1 MKRILL
7 LLTVILMS
15 CTTLLQAQV
24 CNKPTINSFSPVT
37 GFIGSV
43 VTINGSNFD
52 PIPAN
57 NQVFFGSTQ
66 AQVLSATFGVL
77 EVRVPVGATY
87 GPITVRNACGLI
99 GASPLSF
106 NGIFCGTTINTNTYN
121 TVSYTANVSGGYQ
134 MISQDIDLDGKP
146 DLLVCGFTANRVSVM
161 RNLSTPGT
169 FNFASKFDLV
179 FQGATRCI
187 STGDFDGDGK
197 IDIAVVDNGING
209 IRIYRNT
216 SVPGTLSFAT
226 PIDVSASGSYQ
237 LATGDINGDGKMDLV
252 YGSGSN
258 IGALRNTS
266 TTGSISF
273 AAAQIFNNTYYLTG
287 VAIADVDG
295 DGRPDV
301 GTSCPGDNLVTGLRN
316 TTTPGSATFSF
327 APAVSFPTNSSYPY
341 RLFLGDFD
349 KDNKIDFVTNNF
361 NGATTSV
368 FRNTSV
374 PGTISFAP
382 TVNLSSPTSNY
393 RLGVG
398 DADGDGNVDLVTKS
412 SGENLF
418 SVYKNTSSGQGNI
431 SFAPRVDY
439 PGQAEVSGILIGD
452 LDGDYVPD
460 IATSGISY
468 NTLRVHRNNST
479 VVDNTAPTASCKNI
493 TVALSPA
500 GTVTITPQMVDNGS
514 SDACGIQSLALSK
527 TNFTC
532 ADIGANNVTLTVTD
546 RAGNVSTCTA
556 VVTVAP
562 AAVIIAGQSTV
573 CQGQTVTM
581 SANPGD
587 SYQWQKDGVDIPG
600 ATNQNYVASVTGNYS
615 VTVTNA
621 GGCSGTSSAVPVTV
635 SPAPVVTTTPSGN
648 ATLCNGSL
656 VITAS
661 AGSVYQWSNGA
672 TTQAITVTQAGSY
685 SVTVTNQFGCT
696 NTSAPV
702 VVGATDNVPPVAKCK
717 NITVAIGA
725 NGTASITAASVNDGS
740 TDNCSAVTLSIA
752 GQTSY
757 SCADAGNTFNVVLT
771 VRDAQGNQS
780 NCTATVT
787 ITDPNSYCNQPP
799 VAVCKPLTVSANAN
813 CQGIA
818 AAIDFN
824 NGSSDPNGDAL
835 TYSVFPAGPYAKG
848 ITNVVLTVTDS
859 KGASSTCATTIT
871 VVDNTAPVVTA
882 PANVTVNTDAGLCIA
897 TNVNLGTP
905 TVTDNCTGWTV
916 TNNAS
921 TQFEK
926 GVTNITWTVTDASG
940 NVTTAVQT
948 VTVKD
953 VTPPVIICQPNVAV
967 NNDPNKCGAVV
978 NYAVNAT
985 DNCVGPSGTLT
996 FAYTGSIINW
1006 TVPAG
1011 VTKINIKALGGRGGN
1026 SINGFGGGGN
1036 GGKGASIQGDFTV
1049 VPGQVLKILVAGH
1062 GEDAINSQNILN
1074 TGGGGGS
1081 FVWNSTSGNTL
1092 MLAAGGGTG
1101 LGTCNSQQAKPGL
1114 ATLGGSGNG
1123 GLGGNFNC
1131 GINNG
1136 GGGGAGW
1143 LSNGGGTTAN
1153 PNMGGRSPLNG
1164 GTAGVAGSAA
1174 GGYFGTAGGFGG
1186 GAGGGGNCGG
1196 PGGGGGY
1203 TGGNGGDNTLCG
1215 AGTQQVSGGTSYNI
1229 GTNQVNST
1237 GVNDGHGQVIISYQG
1252 SSATVTQTAGLP
1264 SGSLF
1269 PVGTTTNTFVATDES
1284 GNTSTC
1290 SFDVVVTD
1298 VQKPVITN
1306 IPANIT
1312 VSNDAAVCGAKVNW
1326 TAPVA
1331 TDNCPGVVLTSS
1343 HQSGD
1348 LFPIGN
1354 TTVTYTATDAYG
1366 NTISSAFTVT
1376 VNDTEKPVINGLPA
1390 NITVSNDAGVCGA
1403 NVNWAVVTA
1412 SDNCAGATIVS
1423 SHASGQQFPIGTTTV
1438 TYTATDAA
1446 GNSSTASFTVTVNDT
1461 EKPVIHGLPANITV
1475 SNDAGVCG
1483 ANVSWTA
1490 ATATDNCA
1498 GVSIVS
1504 SYAPGHQFPV
1514 GTTTVTYTATDAA
1527 GNTAS
1532 GSFIVTVNDTE
1543 KPVIA
1548 GMPSNA
1554 AVSNDAGICGAKV
1567 IWTAP
1572 SAADNCPGVVLTS
1585 THQPGFVF
1593 PVGTTTVT
1601 YTATDAYGNTTS
1613 ASFTVTVADTEK
1625 PTITAP
1631 AAIQVS
1637 NDAGQCAAAVSL
1649 GNAVTGDNCGV
1660 QSVVNNA
1667 PATFPVGTTTVIW
1680 TVTDIHGNVST
1691 ATQTV
1696 TVNDTEKPVIA
1707 CAANQVFCANTGG
1720 NNNYA
1725 IPVLTQSDNCGIA
1738 STTYTVSGATNRSGN
1753 GTNASG
1759 VFAIGTSTVTY
1770 TVTDIHGNV
1779 STCSFTVTINPL
1791 PVPSV
1796 QAASPNVFCSEFTL
1810 TGSGNQNGP
1819 FVYNWSLN
1827 GNAVGATQV
1836 LTLGLTNPDGL
1847 YKLTITD
1854 ANGCTSEFP
1863 ATYQYNKQNLTN
1875 SYTILAYKEVK
1886 LGAYNE
1892 VQTGSVGVMSSK
1904 GEADFKKY
1912 SKVNGAGSFVKAP
1925 EIDKDK
1931 GVTILSQ
1938 VNGVATVSLP
1948 TMQYNT
1954 SVTKYLPNYTVGTN
1968 TTVTLNGNFRDLNIR
1983 KGANVTLNGTI
1994 FGSIKVEEGA
2004 SIRFTSS
2011 VVNIEELRVDK
2022 GSRTTMS
2029 YVRFAQATSVRVS
2042 KNVSIGNDVIVNPD
2056 YHSVTFFMGDLKCD
2070 EEKFYVKGDDTKVI
2084 ANVYMPN
2091 GKLKVR
2097 GGNGNDHDDDRCD
2110 HKAHSSKYC
2119 KHNNNK
2125 HGHKDC
2131 NHNGHSEKDCED
2143 NVHMI
2148 GLFIA
2153 EEVESE
2159 GKNVIW
2165 NNFSCS
2171 VPAPV
2176 VAIASTTTSANLTQ
2190 ETVKQPARD
2199 EATQLQVTVMP
2210 NPSATVFTLKLQ
2222 SKNNA
2227 PVQLRITDA
2236 TGRAVEN
2243 RANLGANS
2251 TVQVGAGFVSGTYYA
2266 EFTQGNQRKVVQL
2279 IKVRR

>member
-1 MKRILL
+1 
-7 LLTVILMS
+7 MS

-52 PIPAN
+52 PIPTN
-57 NQVFFGSTQ
+57 NQVFFGATQ
-66 AQVLSATFGVL
+66 AEIISATFGVL

-106 NGIFCGTTINTNTYN
+106 NGIFCGTTITATTYN
-121 TVSYTANVSGGYQ
+121 TVSYSANVSGGYQ
-134 MISQDIDLDGKP
+134 MISQDMDLDGKP
-146 DLLVCGFTANRVSVM
+146 DLLVCGFTTNRVSVM
-161 RNLSTPGT
+161 RNMSTPGN
-169 FNFASKFDLV
+169 FNFAPKFDLV
-179 FQGATRCI
+179 FAGATRCI
-187 STGDFDGDGK
+187 APGDFDGDGK
-197 IDIAVVDNGING
+197 IDLAVVDNGVG
-209 IRIYRNT
+209 VRIYKNT
-216 SVPGTLSFAT
+216 STPGNLSFT
-226 PIDVSASGSYQ
+226 GPIDYTASGAYQ
-237 LATGDINGDGKMDLV
+237 MAVGDINGDGKMDLV
-252 YGSGSN
+252 YSSSTS
-258 IGALRNTS
+258 IGTLRNTS
-266 TTGSISF
+266 TGGTISF
-273 AAAQIFNNTYYLTG
+273 AAAGTFSATYYTTG

-295 DGRPDV
+295 DGKPDV
-301 GTSCPGDNLVTGLRN
+301 GTSYPSDNRVGALRN
-316 TTTPGSATFSF
+316 TTAVGATTFSF
-327 APAVSFPTNSSYPY
+327 QAAVSYPTNSSYPY

-349 KDNKIDFVTNNF
+349 KDGKIDFTTNNH
-361 NGATTSV
+361 NGGTVSV

-374 PGTISFAP
+374 PGTISFGTA
-382 TVNLSSPTSNY
+382 VVLTSRSANY
-393 RLGVG
+393 RIGVG

-412 SGENLF
+412 SGENFF
-418 SVYKNTSSGQGNI
+418 SVYKNTSTGPGVI

-439 PGQAEVSGILIGD
+439 TGQAEVSGILIGD

-514 SDACGIQSLALSK
+514 SDACGIQSLTLSK

-532 ADIGANNVTLTVTD
+532 ADIGQNNVTLTVTD

-581 SANPGD
+581 NANPGD
-587 SYQWQKDGVDIPG
+587 SYQWQKDGVDIDG
-600 ATNQNYVASVTGNYS
+600 ATAQTYVATVTGNYS

-621 GGCSGTSSAVPVTV
+621 GGCSGTSSPVTVTV
-635 SPAPVVTTTPSGN
+635 SPVPVVTTTPAGS
-648 ATLCNGSL
+648 ASLCSGSL

-685 SVTVTNQFGCT
+685 TVTVTNQFGCT

-702 VVGATDNVPPVAKCK
+702 VVGATDNVPPTAKCK
-717 NITVAIGA
+717 NISVAINA

-740 TDNCSAVTLSIA
+740 FDNCGTVNLSIA

-757 SCADAGNTFNVVLT
+757 SCADVGNTFNVVLT
-771 VRDAQGNQS
+771 VTDAQGNQS
-780 NCTATVT
+780 SCTATVT
-787 ITDPNSYCNQPP
+787 VTDPGSYCNQPP
-799 VAVCKPLTVSANAN
+799 VAVCKPLTVSANTN
-813 CQGIA
+813 CQGVA

-835 TYSVFPAGPYAKG
+835 TYSVLPAGPYAKG
-848 ITNVVLTVTDS
+848 VTNVVLTVTDS
-859 KGASSTCATTIT
+859 KGASSTCSTTIT
-871 VVDNTAPVVTA
+871 VIDDLAPIVTA
-882 PANVTVNTDAGLCIA
+882 PSNVTVNTDAGLCIA
-897 TNVNLGTP
+897 TNVSLGAP
-905 TVTDNCTGWTV
+905 VVSDNCTGWTV
-916 TNNAS
+916 TNNAP

-926 GVTNITWTVTDASG
+926 GVTNVTWTVTDASG
-940 NVTTAVQT
+940 NITTAVQT

-985 DNCVGPSGTLT
+985 DNCVGPSGSLT

-1026 SINGFGGGGN
+1026 SINGFGGGGV

-1049 VPGQVLKILVAGH
+1049 VPGQVLQILVAGH
-1062 GEDAINSQNILN
+1062 GEDASNNQNILN

-1081 FVWNSTSGNTL
+1081 FVWNSTTGNTL

-1143 LSNGGGTTAN
+1143 LSNGAGTGAN
-1153 PNMGGRSPLNG
+1153 PNMGGKSPLNG

-1215 AGTQQVSGGTSYNI
+1215 AGTQPVGGGTSYNL
-1229 GTNQVNST
+1229 GTNQVNTT

-1298 VQKPVITN
+1298 VQNPVITN
-1306 IPANIT
+1306 TPSNIT
-1312 VSNDAAVCGAKVNW
+1312 VSNDASVCGANVSW
-1326 TAPVA
+1326 TAPTA
-1331 TDNCPGVVLTSS
+1331 TDNCPGVTLTSS
-1343 HQSGD
+1343 HQPGS
-1348 LFPIGN
+1348 LFSIGT
-1354 TTVTYTATDAYG
+1354 TTVTYTATDVYG
-1366 NTISSAFTVT
+1366 HTVSTSFTVT

-1390 NITVSNDAGVCGA
+1390 NIVVSNDAGVCGA
-1403 NVNWAVVTA
+1403 SVSWTA
-1412 SDNCAGATIVS
+1412 ATVSDNCAGATIAS

-1438 TYTATDAA
+1438 TYTATDVA
-1446 GNSSTASFTVTVNDT
+1446 GNVTTASFTVTVNDT
-1461 EKPVIHGLPANITV
+1461 EKPVINGLPANINV

-1498 GVSIVS
+1498 GATIVS
-1504 SYAPGHQFPV
+1504 SHTSGQQFPV

-1532 GSFIVTVNDTE
+1532 ATFTVTVND
-1543 KPVIA
+1543 
-1548 GMPSNA
+1548 M
-1554 AVSNDAGICGAKV
+1554 
-1567 IWTAP
+1567 
-1572 SAADNCPGVVLTS
+1572 
-1585 THQPGFVF
+1585 
-1593 PVGTTTVT
+1593 
-1601 YTATDAYGNTTS
+1601 
-1613 ASFTVTVADTEK
+1613 EK
-1625 PTITAP
+1625 PTIMAP
-1631 AAIQVS
+1631 AAIQVT
-1637 NDAGQCAAAVSL
+1637 NDASQCAAVVSI

-1660 QSVVNNA
+1660 QSVGNNA
-1667 PATFPVGTTTVIW
+1667 PSVFPVGTTTVTW

-1691 ATQTV
+1691 ATQLV
-1696 TVNDTEKPVIA
+1696 TVSDTEKPVIA

-1720 NNNYA
+1720 NNIYT

-1738 STTYTVSGATNRSGN
+1738 STTYTVTGATNRSGN

-1759 VFAIGTSTVTY
+1759 AFAIGTSTVTY

-1779 STCSFTVTINPL
+1779 STCSFTVRINPL
-1791 PVPSV
+1791 PVPTV
-1796 QAASPNVFCSEFTL
+1796 QAASPNTFCSEFTL

-1827 GNAVGATQV
+1827 GNAVSSTQV

-1847 YKLTITD
+1847 YKLNITD

-1875 SYTILAYKEVK
+1875 SYTILAYKEVR

-1892 VQTGSVGVMSSK
+1892 VQTGSVGVMSSR
-1904 GEADFKKY
+1904 GEAEFKKY
-1912 SKVNGAGSFVKAP
+1912 SKVNGPGSFVKSP
-1925 EIDKDK
+1925 DIDKDK
-1931 GVTILSQ
+1931 GVIISSQ
-1938 VNGVATVSLP
+1938 INAVATVSLP
-1948 TMQYNT
+1948 AMQYNT

-2042 KNVSIGNDVIVNPD
+2042 KNVSIGNDVVVNPD
-2056 YHSVTFFMGDLKCD
+2056 YHSVTFYMGDLKCD
-2070 EEKFYVKGDDTKVI
+2070 EEKFYVKGDDTKVV
-2084 ANVYMPN
+2084 ANIYIPN

-2110 HKAHSSKYC
+2110 HRAHSSKYC

-2125 HGHKDC
+2125 HGHRDC
-2131 NHNGHSEKDCED
+2131 DHRGHGESDCED
-2143 NVHMI
+2143 NVQMI

-2171 VPAPV
+2171 APAPT
-2176 VAIASTTTSANLTQ
+2176 VALTSNASSANLTA
-2190 ETVKQPARD
+2190 ETAKQPATN

-2210 NPSATVFTLKLQ
+2210 NPSATIFTLKLQ

-2227 PVQLRITDA
+2227 PVQMRITDA
-2236 TGRAVEN
+2236 TGRAVES

-2251 TVQVGAGFVSGTYYA
+2251 TVQVGASFISGTYYA

>member
-1 MKRILL
+1 M
-7 LLTVILMS
+7 VILMS
-15 CTTLLQAQV
+15 CTSLLQAQV
-24 CNKPTINSFSPVT
+24 CNKPTVNSFSPVT

-57 NQVFFGSTQ
+57 NQVFFGATQ
-66 AQVLSATFGVL
+66 AEVLTATFGVL
-77 EVRVPVGATY
+77 EVKVPVGATY

-99 GASPLSF
+99 GSSPLSF
-106 NGIFCGTTINTNTYN
+106 NGIFCGTTINSNTYN
-121 TVSYTANVSGGYQ
+121 TVSYSANVSGGYQ

-146 DLLVCGFTANRVSVM
+146 DLLVCGFTTNRVSVM
-161 RNLSTPGT
+161 RNLSSPGA
-169 FNFASKFDLV
+169 FNFAPKFDLV

-197 IDIAVVDNGING
+197 IDLAVVDNGING
-209 IRIYRNT
+209 VRIYRNT
-216 SVPGTLSFAT
+216 SVPGTLSFST
-226 PIDVSASGSYQ
+226 PIDLPANGSYQ
-237 LATGDINGDGKMDLV
+237 LAAGDINGDGKMDLV
-252 YGSGSN
+252 YGSGN
-258 IGALRNTS
+258 TIGVLRNTS
-266 TTGSISF
+266 TATGSISF
-273 AAAQIFNNTYYLTG
+273 ASAQMFNNSYYLTG

-301 GTSCPGDNLVTGLRN
+301 GTSCPGDNLVTALRN
-316 TTTPGSATFSF
+316 TTTPGSTTFSF
-327 APAVSFPTNSSYPY
+327 ATAVAFPTNSAYPY

-349 KDNKIDFVTNNF
+349 KDSKIDFVTNNF
-361 NGATTSV
+361 SGSTTSV

-382 TVNLSSPTSNY
+382 TVNVSSPSSNY

-412 SGENLF
+412 SGVNSF

-439 PGQAEVSGILIGD
+439 ASQAETSGILIGD

-468 NTLRVHRNNST
+468 NTLRIYRNNST
-479 VVDNTAPTASCKNI
+479 VVDNTAPTASCKSI

-573 CQGQTVTM
+573 CQGQSVTM
-581 SANPGD
+581 NANLGD
-587 SYQWQKDGVDIPG
+587 SYQWQKDGVDIDG
-600 ATNQNYVASVTGNYS
+600 ATAQTYVATVTGNYS
-615 VTVTNA
+615 VTVTNS
-621 GGCSGTSSAVPVTV
+621 GGCSGTSSPVTVTV
-635 SPAPVVTTTPSGN
+635 SPVPVVTTTPAGN
-648 ATLCNGSL
+648 AALCNGSL

-672 TTQAITVTQAGSY
+672 TTQAITVTQAGTY

-696 NTSAPV
+696 NTSAPL
-702 VVGATDNVPPVAKCK
+702 VVGSTDNVPPTAKCK
-717 NITVAIGA
+717 SITLPINA
-725 NGTASITAASVNDGS
+725 NGTASITAASINDGS
-740 TDNCSAVTLSIA
+740 FDNCSAVSLSIA
-752 GQTSY
+752 GQTTF
-757 SCADAGNTFNVVLT
+757 SCADVGNSYNVVLT
-771 VRDAQGNQS
+771 VTDAQGNQS
-780 NCTATVT
+780 SCTATVT
-787 ITDPNSYCNQPP
+787 VTDPGSYCNQPP

-813 CQGIA
+813 CQA
-818 AAIDFN
+818 VASAIDFN

-835 TYSVFPAGPYAKG
+835 TYSVLPAGPYAKG
-848 ITNVVLTVTDS
+848 VTNVVLTVTDS
-859 KGASSTCATTIT
+859 KGASSSCSTTIT
-871 VVDNTAPVVTA
+871 VVDNQAPVVTA
-882 PANVTVNTDAGLCIA
+882 PANVTVNTDAGVCTA
-897 TNVNLGTP
+897 SNVSLGTP

-916 TNNAS
+916 TNNAPV
-921 TQFEK
+921 QFEK
-926 GVTNITWTVTDASG
+926 GVTNVTWTVTDASG

-978 NYAVNAT
+978 NYAINAS
-985 DNCVGPSGTLT
+985 DNCVGPSGSLT
-996 FAYTGSIINW
+996 FNYTGSIINW

-1026 SINGFGGGGN
+1026 SINGFSGGGV

-1049 VPGQVLKILVAGH
+1049 VPGQVLQILVAGH
-1062 GEDAINSQNILN
+1062 GEDVINNSNVLN

-1081 FVWNSTSGNTL
+1081 FIWNSTSGNAL

-1101 LGTCNSQQAKPGL
+1101 LGTCNTQLAKPGL

-1143 LSNGGGTTAN
+1143 LSNGGGTSAN
-1153 PNMGGRSPLNG
+1153 PNMGGKSPLNG
-1164 GTAGVAGSAA
+1164 GIAGIGGSAA
-1174 GGYFGTAGGFGG
+1174 GGYTGTAGGFGG

-1215 AGTQQVSGGTSYNI
+1215 AGTQPVSGGTSYNL
-1229 GTNQVNST
+1229 GTNQVNIT

-1298 VQKPVITN
+1298 TEKPVITN
-1306 IPANIT
+1306 MPSNIT
-1312 VSNDAAVCGAKVNW
+1312 SSNDAGVCGAKVNW
-1326 TAPVA
+1326 TAPTA

-1348 LFPIGN
+1348 LFPIGT
-1354 TTVTYTATDAYG
+1354 TTVTYTATDAHG
-1366 NTISSAFTVT
+1366 NTISGSFTVT

-1390 NITVSNDAGVCGA
+1390 NISVSNDAGVCGA
-1403 NVNWAVVTA
+1403 NVSWTAATVT
-1412 SDNCAGATIVS
+1412 DNCAGATLVS
-1423 SHASGQQFPIGTTTV
+1423 SHVSGQQFPIGTTTV

-1446 GNSSTASFTVTVNDT
+1446 GNISSGTFTVTVNDT
-1461 EKPVIHGLPANITV
+1461 EKPVINGLPANISV

-1490 ATATDNCA
+1490 ASATDNCS
-1498 GVSIVS
+1498 GVTIVAS
-1504 SYAPGHQFPV
+1504 HVSGQLFPV

-1527 GNTAS
+1527 GNVTTAS
-1532 GSFIVTVNDTE
+1532 FTVTVNDTE
-1543 KPVIA
+1543 KPVIS
-1548 GMPSNA
+1548 GMPSNIT
-1554 AVSNDAGICGAKV
+1554 VTNDAGICGASV
-1567 IWTAP
+1567 NWTVP
-1572 SAADNCPGVVLTS
+1572 TAADNCPGVVLIS
-1585 THQPGFVF
+1585 SHPSGYQF

-1601 YTATDAYGNTTS
+1601 YTATDAHGNIS
-1613 ASFTVTVADTEK
+1613 VANFSVTVTDKEK
-1625 PTITAP
+1625 PVITAP
-1631 AAIQVS
+1631 ASIQVS
-1637 NDAGQCAAAVSL
+1637 NDAGLCTAVVNL
-1649 GNAVTGDNCGV
+1649 GTAVITDNCAV

-1667 PATFPVGTTTVIW
+1667 PSVFPVGATTVIW
-1680 TVTDIHGNVST
+1680 TVTDIHGNTST
-1691 ATQTV
+1691 ATQVV
-1696 TVNDTEKPVIA
+1696 TVVDTEKPVIA
-1707 CAANQVFCANTGG
+1707 CALNQVFCANTGG
-1720 NNNYA
+1720 NVNYTV
-1725 IPVLTQSDNCGIA
+1725 PSLTQTDNCGIA
-1738 STTYTVSGATNRSGN
+1738 NTVYTVTGATSRSGS
-1753 GTNASG
+1753 GINASG
-1759 VFAIGTSTVTY
+1759 VFNIGTSLVAY

-1791 PVPSV
+1791 PVANV
-1796 QAASPNVFCSEFTL
+1796 QAASPNVFCNEFTL

-1827 GNAVGATQV
+1827 GNSVGVTQV

-1847 YKLTITD
+1847 YKLFIVD

-1892 VQTGSVGVMSSK
+1892 VQSGSVGVMSSR

-1912 SKVNGAGSFVKAP
+1912 SKVNGTGSFVKSP

-1931 GVTILSQ
+1931 GVTILNQ
-1938 VNGVATVSLP
+1938 INGVATVSLP
-1948 TMQYNT
+1948 VMQYNT
-1954 SVTKYLPNYTVGTN
+1954 SVTKYLPNYTVN
-1968 TTVTLNGNFRDLNIR
+1968 SNATVTLNGNYRDLNIR

-1994 FGSIKVEEGA
+1994 FGNIKVEEGA

-2029 YVRFAQATSVRVS
+2029 YVRFAQSTSVRVS
-2042 KNVSIGNDVIVNPD
+2042 KNVSIGNDVVVNPD
-2056 YHSVTFFMGDLKCD
+2056 YYSVTFYMGDLKCD
-2070 EEKFYVKGDDTKVI
+2070 EEKFYVKGDDTKVV
-2084 ANVYMPN
+2084 ANIYMPN

-2125 HGHKDC
+2125 HGHRDC
-2131 NHNGHSEKDCED
+2131 DHRGHGENDCED
-2143 NVHMI
+2143 NVQMI

-2171 VPAPV
+2171 APMPT
-2176 VAIASTTTSANLTQ
+2176 VAIANTTTSANVTA
-2190 ETVKQPARD
+2190 ETVKQPESNTAS
-2199 EATQLQVTVMP
+2199 QLQVTVMP
-2210 NPSATVFTLKLQ
+2210 NPSATLFTIKLQ

-2227 PVQLRITDA
+2227 PVQLRISDA
-2236 TGRAVEN
+2236 SGRAVES
-2243 RANLGANS
+2243 RSNLGANS
-2251 TVQVGAGFVSGTYYA
+2251 TVQVGGNLISGTYYA

>member
-1 MKRILL
+1 MKKILL

-24 CNKPTINSFSPVT
+24 CNKPTINSFSPIT

-57 NQVFFGSTQ
+57 NQVFFGATQ
-66 AQVLSATFGVL
+66 AQVISASFGVL

-87 GPITVRNACGLI
+87 GPITVRNACGLV

-106 NGIFCGTTINTNTYN
+106 NGIFCGTSINSTTYS
-121 TVSYTANVSGGYQ
+121 TVSYSANVSGGYQ

-161 RNLSTPGT
+161 RNQSNPGS
-169 FNFASKFDLV
+169 FNFAPKFDLV

-226 PIDVSASGSYQ
+226 PVDIPASSSYQ

-252 YGSGSN
+252 YGSGPN

-273 AAAQIFNNTYYLTG
+273 ATAQIFSNTFYLTG

-301 GTSCPGDNLVTGLRN
+301 GTSCPSDNSVTALRN
-316 TTTPGSATFSF
+316 TTVPGSTTFSF
-327 APAVSFPTNSSYPY
+327 ASAVSFPTNSSYPY

-349 KDNKIDFVTNNF
+349 KDNKIDFVTNNH
-361 NGATTSV
+361 NGGTTSV

-382 TVNLSSPTSNY
+382 TVNLTSTNANY

-412 SGENLF
+412 SGVSVF

-460 IATSGISY
+460 IATSGISF

-479 VVDNTAPTASCKNI
+479 VVDNTAPIASCKNI
-493 TVALSPA
+493 TVALSPT

-581 SANPGD
+581 SANLGD
-587 SYQWQKDGVDIPG
+587 SYQWQKDGVDING
-600 ATNQNYVASVTGNYS
+600 AASQTYVATVTGNYS

-621 GGCSGTSSAVPVTV
+621 GGCSGTSSPVTVTV

-717 NITVAIGA
+717 NISVAINA
-725 NGTASITAASVNDGS
+725 NGTASITAASINDGS
-740 TDNCSAVTLSIA
+740 FDNCGAVTLSIS

-771 VRDAQGNQS
+771 ATDAQGNQS
-780 NCTATVT
+780 SCTATVSV
-787 ITDPNSYCNQPP
+787 IDPNSYCNQPP

-818 AAIDFN
+818 VAADFN

-835 TYSVFPAGPYAKG
+835 TYSVLPAGPYAKG
-848 ITNVVLTVTDS
+848 VTNVVLTVTDS
-859 KGASSTCATTIT
+859 KGASSTCSTTIT
-871 VVDNTAPVVTA
+871 VVDDLAPVVTA
-882 PANVTVNTDAGLCIA
+882 PANVTVNTDAGVCIA
-897 TNVNLGTP
+897 TNVSLGTP
-905 TVTDNCTGWTV
+905 VVSDNCTGWTV
-916 TNNAS
+916 TNNAP

-926 GVTNITWTVTDASG
+926 GVTNVTWTVTDASG

-985 DNCVGPSGTLT
+985 DNCVGPSGSLT

-1049 VPGQVLKILVAGH
+1049 VPGQVLQILVAGH
-1062 GEDAINSQNILN
+1062 GEDAINSTNVLN

-1081 FVWNSTSGNTL
+1081 FVWNSTTGNTL

-1143 LSNGGGTTAN
+1143 LSNGGGTVAN
-1153 PNMGGRSPLNG
+1153 PGLGGKSPLNG
-1164 GTAGVAGSAA
+1164 GNGGAGGI
-1174 GGYFGTAGGFGG
+1174 GGNGYFGTAGGFGG

-1203 TGGNGGDNTLCG
+1203 SGGNGGDNTLCG
-1215 AGTQQVSGGTSYNI
+1215 AGTQPVVGGTSYNQ
-1229 GTNQVNST
+1229 GTNQVNIT

-1252 SSATVTQTAGLP
+1252 SSATITQTAGLP

-1298 VQKPVITN
+1298 VQKPVISNLPTN
-1306 IPANIT
+1306 IS
-1312 VSNDAAVCGAKVNW
+1312 VSNDASVCGAKVNW
-1326 TAPVA
+1326 TAPTA
-1331 TDNCPGVVLTSS
+1331 TDNCPGVTISS
-1343 HQSGD
+1343 THAPGS
-1348 LFPIGN
+1348 LFPVGN
-1354 TTVTYTATDAYG
+1354 TTVTYTATDASG
-1366 NTISSAFTVT
+1366 NQ
-1376 VNDTEKPVINGLPA
+1376 
-1390 NITVSNDAGVCGA
+1390 VSG
-1403 NVNWAVVTA
+1403 
-1412 SDNCAGATIVS
+1412 
-1423 SHASGQQFPIGTTTV
+1423 
-1438 TYTATDAA
+1438 
-1446 GNSSTASFTVTVNDT
+1446 SFTVTVNDT
-1461 EKPVIHGLPANITV
+1461 EKPT
-1475 SNDAGVCG
+1475 
-1483 ANVSWTA
+1483 
-1490 ATATDNCA
+1490 
-1498 GVSIVS
+1498 
-1504 SYAPGHQFPV
+1504 
-1514 GTTTVTYTATDAA
+1514 
-1527 GNTAS
+1527 
-1532 GSFIVTVNDTE
+1532 
-1543 KPVIA
+1543 IA
-1548 GMPSNA
+1548 
-1554 AVSNDAGICGAKV
+1554 
-1567 IWTAP
+1567 
-1572 SAADNCPGVVLTS
+1572 
-1585 THQPGFVF
+1585 
-1593 PVGTTTVT
+1593 
-1601 YTATDAYGNTTS
+1601 
-1613 ASFTVTVADTEK
+1613 
-1625 PTITAP
+1625 AP

-1637 NDAGQCAAAVSL
+1637 NDEGQCIATPSL
-1649 GNAVTGDNCGV
+1649 GNASTGDNCGV

-1667 PATFPVGTTTVIW
+1667 PVTFPVGTTTVIW

-1707 CAANQVFCANTGG
+1707 CLTNQVFCANVGG
-1720 NNNYA
+1720 NNNYN
-1725 IPVLTQSDNCGIA
+1725 IPVLVQSDNCGIA
-1738 STTYTVSGATNRSGN
+1738 STSYVVSGATSRSGN

-1759 VFAIGTSTVTY
+1759 VFLIGTSTVTY
-1770 TVTDIHGNV
+1770 TVTDVHGNV
-1779 STCSFTVTINPL
+1779 SNCSFTVKINPL
-1791 PVPSV
+1791 PVPTA
-1796 QAASPNVFCSEFTL
+1796 QAASPNVFCKEFTL
-1810 TGSGNQNGP
+1810 TGFGNQNGP
-1819 FVYNWSLN
+1819 FAYNWSLN
-1827 GNAVGATQV
+1827 GNTVGSTQV

-1847 YKLTITD
+1847 YKLFITD

-1875 SYTILAYKEVK
+1875 SYTILASKEVK

-1904 GEADFKKY
+1904 GEAEFKKY

-1938 VNGVATVSLP
+1938 IIGVATVSLP

-1954 SVTKYLPNYTVGTN
+1954 SVTKYLPSNTVGAN
-1968 TTVTLNGNFRDLNIR
+1968 TTVTLNGNFKDLNIR

-2004 SIRFTSS
+2004 SIRFTSA

-2022 GSRTTMS
+2022 GSKTTMS
-2029 YVRFAQATSVRVS
+2029 YVRFTQPTSVRVS

-2056 YHSVTFFMGDLKCD
+2056 YHSITFYLGDTKCD
-2070 EEKFYVKGDDTKVI
+2070 EEKFYVKGDDTKIV
-2084 ANVYMPN
+2084 ANIYIPN
-2091 GKLKVR
+2091 GKLKIR
-2097 GGNGNDHDDDRCD
+2097 GGNGNDDDDDRCD
-2110 HKAHSSKYC
+2110 HKAHSSKSC

-2131 NHNGHSEKDCED
+2131 NHNSHSEKDCDD
-2143 NVHMI
+2143 NVQMV

-2171 VPAPV
+2171 AQVPV
-2176 VAIASTTTSANLTQ
+2176 VTITNTNTNATLTA
-2190 ETVKQPARD
+2190 ETVKQPD
-2199 EATQLQVTVMP
+2199 TQSATQLQVTVMP
-2210 NPSATVFTLKLQ
+2210 NPSASVFTIKLQ
-2222 SKNNA
+2222 SKYDA
-2227 PVQLRITDA
+2227 PVQMRITDA
-2236 TGRAVEN
+2236 TGRAVESK
-2243 RANLGANS
+2243 ANLGANS
-2251 TVQVGAGFVSGTYYA
+2251 TVQVGASFMSGTYYA

-2279 IKVRR
+2279 IKVR

>member
-1 MKRILL
+1 MF
-7 LLTVILMS
+7 

-57 NQVFFGSTQ
+57 NQVFFGATQ
-66 AQVLSATFGVL
+66 AQVISATFGVL

-106 NGIFCGTTINTNTYN
+106 NGIFCGTTIGSNTYN
-121 TVSYTANVSGGYQ
+121 TVSYSANVSGGYQ

-161 RNLSTPGT
+161 RNQSSPGS
-169 FNFASKFDLV
+169 FNFAPKFDLV

-187 STGDFDGDGK
+187 ATGDFDGDGK

-209 IRIYRNT
+209 VRIFRNT
-216 SVPGTLSFAT
+216 SVPGTLSFSA
-226 PIDVSASGSYQ
+226 PIDVAASGSYQ
-237 LATGDINGDGKMDLV
+237 LAAGDINGDGKMDLV
-252 YGSGSN
+252 YGSGN
-258 IGALRNTS
+258 TIGVLRNTS
-266 TTGSISF
+266 TAVGNISF
-273 AAAQIFNNTYYLTG
+273 ATAQTFNNAYYLTG

-301 GTSCPGDNLVTGLRN
+301 GTSCPGDNLVTALRN
-316 TTTPGSATFSF
+316 TTTTGATTFSF
-327 APAVSFPTNSSYPY
+327 ATPVAFPTNSSYPY

-349 KDNKIDFVTNNF
+349 KDSKIDFVTNNF
-361 NGATTSV
+361 NGGTTSV

-382 TVNLSSPTSNY
+382 TVNVSSPSSNY

-418 SVYKNTSSGQGNI
+418 SVYKNTSTGQGNI

-514 SDACGIQSLALSK
+514 SDACGIQSLTLSK

-581 SANPGD
+581 NANPGD
-587 SYQWQKDGVDIPG
+587 SYQWQKDGIDIPG
-600 ATNQNYVASVTGNYS
+600 ANAQTYVATVTGNYS

-648 ATLCNGSL
+648 AALCNGSL

-672 TTQAITVTQAGSY
+672 TTQSITVTQAGSY

-696 NTSAPV
+696 NTSAQV

-717 NITVAIGA
+717 NVTVAINA

-740 TDNCSAVTLSIA
+740 ADNCSAVTLSIT
-752 GQTSY
+752 GKTSY
-757 SCADAGNTFNVVLT
+757 SCADVGNVYNVVLT
-771 VRDAQGNQS
+771 VTDAQGNQ
-780 NCTATVT
+780 NTCTATVT
-787 ITDPNSYCNQPP
+787 VTDPNSYCNQPP
-799 VAVCKPLTVSANAN
+799 VAVCKPLMVSANAN

-835 TYSVFPAGPYAKG
+835 TYSVSPAGPYAKG
-848 ITNVVLTVTDS
+848 VTNVVLTVTDS
-859 KGASSTCATTIT
+859 KGASSTCSTTIT

-897 TNVNLGTP
+897 TNVSLGTP
-905 TVTDNCTGWTV
+905 TVSDNCTGWTIS
-916 TNNAS
+916 NNAPV
-921 TQFEK
+921 QFEK
-926 GVTNITWTVTDASG
+926 GITNVTWTVTDASG
-940 NVTTAVQT
+940 NVSTAVQT

-967 NNDPNKCGAVV
+967 NNDPDKCGAVV

-1049 VPGQVLKILVAGH
+1049 VPGQVLRIMVAGH
-1062 GEDAINSQNILN
+1062 GEDAVNNQNILN

-1081 FVWNSTSGNTL
+1081 FVWNSTTGNTL

-1153 PNMGGRSPLNG
+1153 PNMGGKSPLNG

-1215 AGTQQVSGGTSYNI
+1215 AGTQPVSGGTSYNQ
-1229 GTNQVNST
+1229 GANQVNTT

-1252 SSATVTQTAGLP
+1252 SSATVTQTTGLP

-1284 GNTSTC
+1284 GNTTTC

-1306 IPANIT
+1306 IPSNIT
-1312 VSNDAAVCGAKVNW
+1312 VSNNASVCGANVNW
-1326 TAPVA
+1326 TAPTA

-1343 HQSGD
+1343 HQPGD
-1348 LFPIGN
+1348 LFPVGT

-1366 NTISSAFTVT
+1366 NAVSVSFTVRVNDTEKPVINGLPANITASNDTGVCGAKLSWTAATVSDNCSGASIASSHQPGDLFPVGTTIVTYTATDVAGNITTASFTVT

-1390 NITVSNDAGVCGA
+1390 NISVSNDAGVCGA
-1403 NVNWAVVTA
+1403 KVNWTAATA
-1412 SDNCAGATIVS
+1412 SDNCTGATIAS
-1423 SHASGQQFPIGTTTV
+1423 SHMSGQ
-1438 TYTATDAA
+1438 
-1446 GNSSTASFTVTVNDT
+1446 
-1461 EKPVIHGLPANITV
+1461 
-1475 SNDAGVCG
+1475 
-1483 ANVSWTA
+1483 
-1490 ATATDNCA
+1490 
-1498 GVSIVS
+1498 
-1504 SYAPGHQFPV
+1504 QFPV

-1527 GNTAS
+1527 GNISTAS
-1532 GSFIVTVNDTE
+1532 FTVTVNDTE
-1543 KPVIA
+1543 
-1548 GMPSNA
+1548 N
-1554 AVSNDAGICGAKV
+1554 
-1567 IWTAP
+1567 
-1572 SAADNCPGVVLTS
+1572 
-1585 THQPGFVF
+1585 
-1593 PVGTTTVT
+1593 
-1601 YTATDAYGNTTS
+1601 
-1613 ASFTVTVADTEK
+1613 
-1625 PTITAP
+1625 PTIMAP
-1631 AAIQVS
+1631 AAVQVTS
-1637 NDAGQCAAAVSL
+1637 DAGLCTAVVNI

-1660 QSVVNNA
+1660 QSVGNNA
-1667 PATFPVGTTTVIW
+1667 PSVFSVGTTAVIW

-1691 ATQTV
+1691 ATQLVTV
-1696 TVNDTEKPVIA
+1696 TDEEKPVIV

-1720 NNNYA
+1720 NNNYM
-1725 IPVLTQSDNCGIA
+1725 IPALIQSDNCGIA
-1738 STTYTVSGATNRSGN
+1738 STTYTVTGATGRSGN

-1759 VFAIGTSTVTY
+1759 LFAVGISTVTY

-1819 FVYNWSLN
+1819 FAYSWSLN
-1827 GNAVGATQV
+1827 GVGVGSAQV

-1847 YKLTITD
+1847 YKLIITD
-1854 ANGCTSEFP
+1854 ANGCISEFP

-1892 VQTGSVGVMSSK
+1892 VQSGSVGVMSSK
-1904 GEADFKKY
+1904 GEAEFKKY
-1912 SKVNGAGSFVKAP
+1912 SKVNGAGSFVKSP
-1925 EIDKDK
+1925 KIDKDK

-1938 VNGVATVSLP
+1938 INALATVSLP
-1948 TMQYNT
+1948 AMQYNT

-1968 TTVTLNGNFRDLNIR
+1968 TTVTLNGNFKDLNIR

-2022 GSRTTMS
+2022 GSKTTVS
-2029 YVRFAQATSVRVS
+2029 YVRFAQATNVRVS
-2042 KNVSIGNDVIVNPD
+2042 KSVSIGNDVIVNPD
-2056 YHSVTFFMGDLKCD
+2056 YHRVTFYLGDTKCD
-2070 EEKFYVKGDDTKVI
+2070 EEKFYVKGDDTKVV
-2084 ANVYMPN
+2084 ANIYIPN

-2097 GGNGNDHDDDRCD
+2097 GGNGNDDDDDRCD
-2110 HKAHSSKYC
+2110 HKAHSSKSC

-2131 NHNGHSEKDCED
+2131 NHSGHGEKDCDD
-2143 NVHMI
+2143 NVNMI

-2171 VPAPV
+2171 APAPV
-2176 VAIASTTTSANLTQ
+2176 VALANTATSANLTA
-2190 ETVKQPARD
+2190 ETVKQPVTN
-2199 EATQLQVTVMP
+2199 EASQLQITVMP

-2227 PVQLRITDA
+2227 PVQMRITDA
-2236 TGRAVEN
+2236 TGRAVES

-2251 TVQVGAGFVSGTYYA
+2251 TVQVGGNFISGTFYA
-2266 EFTQGNQRKVVQL
+2266 EFIQGNQRKVVQL

>member
-1 MKRILL
+1 MKKILL

-24 CNKPTINSFSPVT
+24 CNKPTINSFSPIT

-57 NQVFFGSTQ
+57 NQVFFGATQ
-66 AQVLSATFGVL
+66 AQVISATFGVL

-87 GPITVRNACGLI
+87 GPITVRNACGLV

-106 NGIFCGTTINTNTYN
+106 NGIFCGTSINSTTYN
-121 TVSYTANVSGGYQ
+121 TVSYSANVSGGYQ

-161 RNLSTPGT
+161 RNQSSPGS
-169 FNFASKFDLV
+169 FNFAPKFDLV

-209 IRIYRNT
+209 VRIYRNT
-216 SVPGTLSFAT
+216 STPGSLSFAT
-226 PIDVSASGSYQ
+226 PIDIPASGSYQ

-273 AAAQIFNNTYYLTG
+273 ATAQIFNNTFYLTG

-301 GTSCPGDNLVTGLRN
+301 GTSCPGDNRVTALRN
-316 TTTPGSATFSF
+316 TTTPGSTTFSF
-327 APAVSFPTNSSYPY
+327 ASAVSFPTNSSYPY

-361 NGATTSV
+361 NGATTSI

-382 TVNLSSPTSNY
+382 TVNLASPTSNY

-418 SVYKNTSSGQGNI
+418 SVYKNTSTGQGNI

-460 IATSGISY
+460 IATSGISF

-500 GTVTITPQMVDNGS
+500 GTITITPQMVDNGS

-587 SYQWQKDGVDIPG
+587 SYQWQKDGIDIDG
-600 ATNQNYVASVTGNYS
+600 ATSQTYVATVTGNYS

-621 GGCSGTSSAVPVTV
+621 GGCSGTSSPVTVTV

-648 ATLCNGSL
+648 ATLCNGTL
-656 VITAS
+656 AITAS

-717 NITVAIGA
+717 NISVAINA
-725 NGTASITAASVNDGS
+725 NGTASISAASVNDGS
-740 TDNCSAVTLSIA
+740 FDNCSAVTLSIS

-757 SCADAGNTFNVVLT
+757 SCADVGNTFNVVLT
-771 VRDAQGNQS
+771 ATDAQGNQNS
-780 NCTATVT
+780 CTATVT
-787 ITDPNSYCNQPP
+787 VTDPNSYCNQPP

-818 AAIDFN
+818 VATDFN

-835 TYSVFPAGPYAKG
+835 TYSVLPAGPYAKG
-848 ITNVVLTVTDS
+848 VTNVVLTVTDS
-859 KGASSTCATTIT
+859 KGASSTCSTTIT
-871 VVDNTAPVVTA
+871 VVDDLAPAVTA
-882 PANVTVNTDAGLCIA
+882 PANVIVNTDAGACIA
-897 TNVNLGTP
+897 TNVTLGTP
-905 TVTDNCTGWTV
+905 VVSDNCSGWTV
-916 TNNAS
+916 TNNAPA
-921 TQFEK
+921 QFEK
-926 GVTNITWTVTDASG
+926 GVTNVTWTVTDAIG

-967 NNDPNKCGAVV
+967 NNDPSKCGAVV

-985 DNCVGPSGTLT
+985 DNCVGPSGSLT

-1011 VTKINIKALGGRGGN
+1011 VTKINIKALGGRGGS
-1026 SINGFGGGGN
+1026 SINGFGGGGV

-1049 VPGQVLKILVAGH
+1049 VPGQVLRILVAGH
-1062 GEDAINSQNILN
+1062 GEDANNNQNILN

-1081 FVWNSTSGNTL
+1081 FVWNSTTGNTL

-1143 LSNGGGTTAN
+1143 LSNGGGTVAN
-1153 PNMGGRSPLNG
+1153 PGLGGKSPLNG
-1164 GTAGVAGSAA
+1164 GSGGAGGI
-1174 GGYFGTAGGFGG
+1174 GGNGYFGTAGGFGG

-1203 TGGNGGDNTLCG
+1203 SGGNGGDNTLCG
-1215 AGTQQVSGGTSYNI
+1215 AGTQPVVGGTSYNM
-1229 GTNQVNST
+1229 GTNQVNVT

-1252 SSATVTQTAGLP
+1252 SSATITQTAGLP

-1298 VQKPVITN
+1298 VQKPVISN
-1306 IPANIT
+1306 MPANIS
-1312 VSNDAAVCGAKVNW
+1312 VSNDASVCGAKVNW
-1326 TAPVA
+1326 TAPTA
-1331 TDNCPGVVLTSS
+1331 TDNCPGVILTST

-1348 LFPIGN
+1348 LFAIGT
-1354 TTVTYTATDAYG
+1354 TTVTYTATDVYG
-1366 NTISSAFTVT
+1366 NAISGSFTVT
-1376 VNDTEKPVINGLPA
+1376 VNDTENPVINGLPA
-1390 NITVSNDAGVCGA
+1390 NIAVSNDAGVCGA
-1403 NVNWAVVTA
+1403 KVNWTAPTA
-1412 SDNCAGATIVS
+1412 SDNCAGVTIAS
-1423 SHASGQQFPIGTTTV
+1423 SHVSGQQFPIGTTTV

-1446 GNSSTASFTVTVNDT
+1446 GNLTTASFTVTVNDT
-1461 EKPVIHGLPANITV
+1461 ENPVINGLPANITV
-1475 SNDAGVCG
+1475 SNDVGVCG
-1483 ANVSWTA
+1483 AKVNWTA
-1490 ATATDNCA
+1490 ATVSDNCA
-1498 GVSIVS
+1498 GATILS
-1504 SYAPGHQFPV
+1504 SHASGQQFPV
-1514 GTTTVTYTATDAA
+1514 GTTAVTYKAIDAA
-1527 GNTAS
+1527 GNSRSAT
-1532 GSFIVTVNDTE
+1532 FTVTVNDTE
-1543 KPVIA
+1543 
-1548 GMPSNA
+1548 N
-1554 AVSNDAGICGAKV
+1554 
-1567 IWTAP
+1567 
-1572 SAADNCPGVVLTS
+1572 
-1585 THQPGFVF
+1585 
-1593 PVGTTTVT
+1593 
-1601 YTATDAYGNTTS
+1601 
-1613 ASFTVTVADTEK
+1613 
-1625 PTITAP
+1625 PTIMAP
-1631 AAIQVS
+1631 AAIQVT
-1637 NDAGQCAAAVSL
+1637 NDAGQCAAVISI

-1660 QSVVNNA
+1660 LSVGNNA
-1667 PATFPVGTTTVIW
+1667 PSVFPVGITNVTW

-1691 ATQTV
+1691 AIQTV
-1696 TVNDTEKPVIA
+1696 TVADTEKPVIA

-1720 NNNYA
+1720 NNNYT
-1725 IPVLTQSDNCGIA
+1725 IPVLAQSDNCGIA
-1738 STTYTVSGATNRSGN
+1738 STTYTVTGATNRSGN

-1759 VFAIGTSTVTY
+1759 TFAIGISTVSY
-1770 TVTDIHGNV
+1770 TVTDIHGNE
-1779 STCSFTVTINPL
+1779 STCSFTVRINPL
-1791 PVPSV
+1791 PVPTV

-1827 GNAVGATQV
+1827 GNAVGATQM

-1847 YKLTITD
+1847 YKLNITD

-1863 ATYQYNKQNLTN
+1863 ATYQYSKQNLVN

-1912 SKVNGAGSFVKAP
+1912 SKVNGPGSFVKSP

-1938 VNGVATVSLP
+1938 INGVASVSLP
-1948 TMQYNT
+1948 AMQYNT
-1954 SVTKYLPNYTVGTN
+1954 SVTKNLPNNTVSSN

-1983 KGANVTLNGTI
+1983 KGANVTLNGSI

-2004 SIRFTSS
+2004 SIKFTSA

-2022 GSRTTMS
+2022 GSRTTLS
-2029 YVRFAQATSVRVS
+2029 YVRFIQATSVRVS

-2056 YHSVTFFMGDLKCD
+2056 YHSVTFYLGDTKCD

-2084 ANVYMPN
+2084 ANIYIPN

-2097 GGNGNDHDDDRCD
+2097 GGNGNDDDNDRCD
-2110 HKAHSSKYC
+2110 HKAHSSKSC

-2131 NHNGHSEKDCED
+2131 NHNSHDEKDCDD
-2143 NVHMI
+2143 NVHMV

-2153 EEVESE
+2153 EDVESE

-2171 VPAPV
+2171 APV
-2176 VAIASTTTSANLTQ
+2176 PVVSIANTTTNAALTA
-2190 ETVKQPARD
+2190 ETVKQA
-2199 EATQLQVTVMP
+2199 EAKSATQLEVTVMP
-2210 NPSATVFTLKLQ
+2210 NPSTSVFTIKLQ
-2222 SKNNA
+2222 SKSNA
-2227 PVQLRITDA
+2227 PVQMRITDA
-2236 TGRAVEN
+2236 TGRAVESK
-2243 RANLGANS
+2243 ANLGANS
-2251 TVQVGAGFVSGTYYA
+2251 TVQVGANFISGTYYA

-2279 IKVRR
+2279 IKVR

>member
-1 MKRILL
+1 MKKILL

-24 CNKPTINSFSPVT
+24 CNKPTINSFSPIT

-57 NQVFFGSTQ
+57 NQVFFGATQ
-66 AQVLSATFGVL
+66 AQVISATFGVL

-87 GPITVRNACGLI
+87 GPITVRNACGLV

-106 NGIFCGTTINTNTYN
+106 NGIFCGTSINSTTYN
-121 TVSYTANVSGGYQ
+121 TVSYSANVSGGYQ

-161 RNLSTPGT
+161 RNQSSPGS
-169 FNFASKFDLV
+169 FNFAPKFDLV

-209 IRIYRNT
+209 VRIYRNT
-216 SVPGTLSFAT
+216 SIPGTLSFST
-226 PIDVSASGSYQ
+226 PIDIPASGSYQ

-273 AAAQIFNNTYYLTG
+273 ATAQIFNNTFYLTG

-301 GTSCPGDNLVTGLRN
+301 GTSCPGDNRVTALRN
-316 TTTPGSATFSF
+316 TTTPGSTTFSF
-327 APAVSFPTNSSYPY
+327 ASAVSFPTNSSYPY

-361 NGATTSV
+361 NGATTSI

-382 TVNLSSPTSNY
+382 TVNLSSPSSNY

-418 SVYKNTSSGQGNI
+418 SVYKNTSTGQGNI

-460 IATSGISY
+460 IATSGISF

-479 VVDNTAPTASCKNI
+479 VVDNTVPTASCKNI

-532 ADIGANNVTLTVTD
+532 ADIGANSVILTVTD

-587 SYQWQKDGVDIPG
+587 SYQWQKDGIDIDG
-600 ATNQNYVASVTGNYS
+600 ATSQTYVATVTGNYS

-621 GGCSGTSSAVPVTV
+621 GGCSGTSSPVTVTV

-656 VITAS
+656 AITAS

-717 NITVAIGA
+717 NISVAINA
-725 NGTASITAASVNDGS
+725 NGTASITSASVNDGS
-740 TDNCSAVTLSIA
+740 FDNCGAVTLAIS

-757 SCADAGNTFNVVLT
+757 SCADVGNTFNVVLT
-771 VRDAQGNQS
+771 VTDAQGNQNS
-780 NCTATVT
+780 CTATVT
-787 ITDPNSYCNQPP
+787 VTDPNSYCNQPP

-818 AAIDFN
+818 VATDFN

-835 TYSVFPAGPYAKG
+835 TYSVLPAGPYAKG
-848 ITNVVLTVTDS
+848 VTNVVLTVTDS
-859 KGASSTCATTIT
+859 KGASSTCSTTIT
-871 VVDNTAPVVTA
+871 VVDDLAPVVTA
-882 PANVTVNTDAGLCIA
+882 PANVIVNTDAGVCIA
-897 TNVNLGTP
+897 TNVTLGTP
-905 TVTDNCTGWTV
+905 VVTDNCTGWTV
-916 TNNAS
+916 TNNAPA
-921 TQFEK
+921 QFEK
-926 GVTNITWTVTDASG
+926 GVTNVTWTVTDASG

-985 DNCVGPSGTLT
+985 DNCVGPSGSLT

-1062 GEDAINSQNILN
+1062 GEDAVNNFNILN

-1081 FVWNSTSGNTL
+1081 FIWNSTTGNTL

-1101 LGTCNSQQAKPGL
+1101 LGTCNSQQSKPGL

-1143 LSNGGGTTAN
+1143 LSNGGGTVAN
-1153 PNMGGRSPLNG
+1153 PGLGGKSPLNG
-1164 GTAGVAGSAA
+1164 GNGGAGGI
-1174 GGYFGTAGGFGG
+1174 GGNGYFGTAGGFGG

-1203 TGGNGGDNTLCG
+1203 SGGNGGDNTLCG
-1215 AGTQQVSGGTSYNI
+1215 AGTQPVVGGTSYNQ
-1229 GTNQVNST
+1229 GTNQVNIT

-1252 SSATVTQTAGLP
+1252 SSATITQTAGLP

-1298 VQKPVITN
+1298 VQKPVISNLPTN
-1306 IPANIT
+1306 IS
-1312 VSNDAAVCGAKVNW
+1312 VSNDASVCGAKVNW
-1326 TAPVA
+1326 TAPTA
-1331 TDNCPGVVLTSS
+1331 TDNCPGVILTST

-1348 LFPIGN
+1348 LFAIGTTTVTYTATDVYGNTISGSFTVTVNDTENPVINGLPANITVSNDAGVCGAKVNWTAATASDNCAGATIASSHVSGQQFPIGT
-1354 TTVTYTATDAYG
+1354 TTVTYTATDAAG
-1366 NTISSAFTVT
+1366 NITTASFTVTVNDTEKPVINGLPTNITVSNDAGVCGAKVNWTAATASDNCAGATIASSHVSGQQFPIGTTTVTYTATDAAGNITTASFTVT

-1390 NITVSNDAGVCGA
+1390 NITVANDA
-1403 NVNWAVVTA
+1403 
-1412 SDNCAGATIVS
+1412 S
-1423 SHASGQQFPIGTTTV
+1423 
-1438 TYTATDAA
+1438 
-1446 GNSSTASFTVTVNDT
+1446 
-1461 EKPVIHGLPANITV
+1461 
-1475 SNDAGVCG
+1475 VCG

-1490 ATATDNCA
+1490 PTVSDNCGGA
-1498 GVSIVS
+1498 SIASSHVS
-1504 SYAPGHQFPV
+1504 GTQFPV
-1514 GTTTVTYTATDAA
+1514 GTTAVTYTATDAS
-1527 GNTAS
+1527 GNQ
-1532 GSFIVTVNDTE
+1532 V
-1543 KPVIA
+1543 
-1548 GMPSNA
+1548 
-1554 AVSNDAGICGAKV
+1554 
-1567 IWTAP
+1567 
-1572 SAADNCPGVVLTS
+1572 
-1585 THQPGFVF
+1585 
-1593 PVGTTTVT
+1593 
-1601 YTATDAYGNTTS
+1601 S
-1613 ASFTVTVADTEK
+1613 ASFTVTVTDNEAPK
-1625 PTITAP
+1625 AKCQPVTITLVNGIATVT
-1631 AAIQVS
+1631 AA
-1637 NDAGQCAAAVSL
+1637 
-1649 GNAVTGDNCGV
+1649 
-1660 QSVVNNA
+1660 VVNN
-1667 PATFPVGTTTVIW
+1667 G
-1680 TVTDIHGNVST
+1680 ST
-1691 ATQTV
+1691 
-1696 TVNDTEKPVIA
+1696 
-1707 CAANQVFCANTGG
+1707 
-1720 NNNYA
+1720 
-1725 IPVLTQSDNCGIA
+1725 DNCGIA
-1738 STTYTVSGATNRSGN
+1738 SLSLSKTSFTCAE
-1753 GTNASG
+1753 
-1759 VFAIGTSTVTY
+1759 IGSNTVTL
-1770 TVTDIHGNV
+1770 TVTDIYGNQSSCNAVVNVVGSIPTATIAAIPANSTYTGGVPTNIYLGYGSQSVTLAVSVQNGAPYSYAWTGNGTLSSTTSGSPVFAPTTAGLYTFTVVVTNVNGCVTTSSISICVKDIRVPGTNGKKVYVCHVPPGNKNNPQTLSISVNAV
-1779 STCSFTVTINPL
+1779 STHIGQHSDDRLGSCDQQPCGPITVTQSTENKAVALIETAK
-1791 PVPSV
+1791 VTPST
-1796 QAASPNVFCSEFTL
+1796 EE
-1810 TGSGNQNGP
+1810 
-1819 FVYNWSLN
+1819 SL
-1827 GNAVGATQV
+1827 
-1836 LTLGLTNPDGL
+1836 
-1847 YKLTITD
+1847 K
-1854 ANGCTSEFP
+1854 
-1863 ATYQYNKQNLTN
+1863 
-1875 SYTILAYKEVK
+1875 
-1886 LGAYNE
+1886 
-1892 VQTGSVGVMSSK
+1892 
-1904 GEADFKKY
+1904 
-1912 SKVNGAGSFVKAP
+1912 
-1925 EIDKDK
+1925 
-1931 GVTILSQ
+1931 
-1938 VNGVATVSLP
+1938 
-1948 TMQYNT
+1948 
-1954 SVTKYLPNYTVGTN
+1954 
-1968 TTVTLNGNFRDLNIR
+1968 
-1983 KGANVTLNGTI
+1983 
-1994 FGSIKVEEGA
+1994 
-2004 SIRFTSS
+2004 
-2011 VVNIEELRVDK
+2011 
-2022 GSRTTMS
+2022 
-2029 YVRFAQATSVRVS
+2029 
-2042 KNVSIGNDVIVNPD
+2042 
-2056 YHSVTFFMGDLKCD
+2056 
-2070 EEKFYVKGDDTKVI
+2070 
-2084 ANVYMPN
+2084 
-2091 GKLKVR
+2091 
-2097 GGNGNDHDDDRCD
+2097 
-2110 HKAHSSKYC
+2110 
-2119 KHNNNK
+2119 
-2125 HGHKDC
+2125 
-2131 NHNGHSEKDCED
+2131 
-2143 NVHMI
+2143 
-2148 GLFIA
+2148 
-2153 EEVESE
+2153 
-2159 GKNVIW
+2159 
-2165 NNFSCS
+2165 
-2171 VPAPV
+2171 
-2176 VAIASTTTSANLTQ
+2176 
-2190 ETVKQPARD
+2190 
-2199 EATQLQVTVMP
+2199 VTVMP
-2210 NPSATVFTLKLQ
+2210 NPSASVFTIKLQ
-2222 SKNNA
+2222 SKYDA
-2227 PVQLRITDA
+2227 PVQMRITDA
-2236 TGRAVEN
+2236 TGRAVESK
-2243 RANLGANS
+2243 ANLGANS
-2251 TVQVGAGFVSGTYYA
+2251 TVQVGANFMSGTYYA

-2279 IKVRR
+2279 IKVR